1 MKFLYRVYPLPA
13 VRIERLCAATNLI
26 GSNWKTTTL
35 YGATLFYDYK
45 ENYINRNT
53 LTRKLVI

>member
-1 MKFLYRVYPLPA
+1 MKLLYRVYPLLA

-35 YGATLFYDYK
+35 YGATLFSPKHK
-45 ENYINRNT
+45 ENDIN
-53 LTRKLVI
+53 K